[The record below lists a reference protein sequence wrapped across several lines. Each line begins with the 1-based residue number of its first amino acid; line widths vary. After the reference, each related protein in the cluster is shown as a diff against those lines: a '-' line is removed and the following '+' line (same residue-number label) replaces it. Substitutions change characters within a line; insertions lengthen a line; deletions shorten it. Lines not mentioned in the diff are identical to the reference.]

1 MSPVFNSL
9 VLSFLFLLTTLLAA
23 CGTGE
28 YQGELISDSNPQQ
41 PGTTL
46 PGGNGASACSAELE
60 RFNAELW
67 APVLAPSC
75 MQCHQTGG
83 IAAESG
89 LVLKPASAS
98 SYLAD
103 NLSAVNT
110 YIASEAGLANIEAK
124 PLAQVVHGGG
134 RVFAA
139 GSAAHQALQGWLA
152 GPVASCSDGDGSD
165 GSVSL
170 SAFWDEAVLLDNN
183 ATLRKSALLFAG
195 RLPTT
200 AEQASI
206 ADGTEISLRNA
217 IRHLMSGEHFSDFL
231 MESANNR
238 LLTNKFAN
246 SRTPGLELLYEGGRF
261 TFIESRLAPLQ
272 QAVNSAATDE
282 QRQAANE
289 AFGFAWENTNKAVAT
304 APLQLINYVVTHDRP
319 YSEVLTATYMMVN
332 PFSNDVYHTG
342 VSFADNNNPDDWR
355 PAQIIDGYAG
365 GPLPQAGLLSS
376 QMFLARYPSTDTN
389 RNRARAR
396 WAYYFFLNVDIEGLA
411 LRSMDPADLAD
422 TNNPTLNNPA
432 CAVCH
437 EIMDPV
443 AGAFQNYGD
452 NGNYRDAWDGDDSLP
467 DTYKAGSL
475 YQQGDLWYRDMRAPG
490 FAGTALPATSRDNSL
505 QWLAQQMVAD
515 ERFASGTVAF
525 WWPAVFGSELLPQPT
540 EPSDVD
546 YADKLARY
554 SEQQRMVGEL
564 ATAFRSGG
572 YQLKDLLADM
582 AMSPVFR
589 ALQAPA
595 STNYGDMG
603 AGQLLTAEQLSRK
616 IQALSGGLWHH
627 TWDENYDLLARDY
640 YGLYGGID
648 SDTVV
653 QRAQSLNTLMY
664 AVTGRMSQEMVC
676 QRVVAEFE
684 LPKAQRT
691 LFTLVEMTDT
701 PANASAQVQAQVN
714 RLIEVIW
721 GDPLTDLALEQNSAY
736 TLFNEVWSERMANAP
751 SDWLYHNDT
760 SDDQQDEFCLLDWDN
775 DAALKQDPNHTLRS
789 WMALLT
795 YLFSDFTVPYE

>member
-1 MSPVFNSL
+1 MRAGFPL
-9 VLSFLFLLTTLLAA
+9 ILLCWLLSA
-23 CGTGE
+23 CSGPGNE
-28 YQGELISDSNPQQ
+28 YAGELVSDSNPQNNT
-41 PGTTL
+41 PDKTPTD
-46 PGGNGASACSAELE
+46 GNGAAACAAELE
-60 RFNAELW
+60 RFNTELW

-110 YIASEAGLANIEAK
+110 YIASESGLANIEAK

-134 RVFAA
+134 RVFAS

-183 ATLRKSALLFAG
+183 ATLRKAALLFAG
-195 RLPTT
+195 RLPTA

-206 ADGTEISLRNA
+206 ADGTEVSLRNA

-231 MESANNR
+231 MESANDR

-246 SRTPGLELLYEGGRF
+246 NRTPGLDLLYEGGRF
-261 TFIESRLAPLQ
+261 TYIESRLAPLQ
-272 QAVNSAATDE
+272 QAINDATTDE

-289 AFGFAWENTNKAVAT
+289 AFGFAWANTNRAVAT

-319 YSEVLTATYMMVN
+319 YSEVLTATYLMVN

-342 VSFADNNNPDDWR
+342 ISFADNNDPDDWR

-422 TNNPTLNNPA
+422 TNNPTLNNPS

-437 EIMDPV
+437 EMMDPV

-452 NGNYRDAWDGDDSLP
+452 NGHYRDAWDGDDSLP

-490 FAGTALPATSRDNSL
+490 FAGQTLPTASNDNSL

-525 WWPAVFGSELLPQPT
+525 WWPAVFGRELLPQPT

-554 SEQQRMVGEL
+554 SEQQRMLGEL

-589 ALQAPA
+589 AWQAPA
-595 STNYGDMG
+595 TAYYGDMG
-603 AGQLLTAEQLSRK
+603 AGQLLSAEQLSRK
-616 IQALSGGLWHH
+616 IQAVSGGLWHH

-653 QRAQSLNTLMY
+653 QRGQSLNTLMY
-664 AVTGRMSQEMVC
+664 AVAGRMSQEMVC

-701 PANASAQVQAQVN
+701 PANAPAQVQAQVN
-714 RLIEVIW
+714 RLIDVIW
-721 GDPLTDLALEQNSAY
+721 GDPLTDLAVEQNSTY
-736 TLFNEVWSERMANAP
+736 NLFNEVWSVRVANAP

-789 WMALLT
+789 WMAVLT
-795 YLFSDFTVPYE
+795 YLLSDFRMLYE